1 MIDLNEVPQK
11 YKDMIMAEYKQ
22 EETVGRSQLFNFFI
36 TKKLKNLVSDIQDF

>member
-11 YKDMIMAEYKQ
+11 YKDMIMAEYTR